1 MMRGV
6 VRAMMRTMMMGVS
19 VVMMSMG
26 VLLGMNDC
34 HRRAVRVVVHWRGAM
49 MGVMKWWRVV
59 VVVMVMGGIMVG
71 IGSGSS
77 SLRTMV
83 GIVRFSLE

>member
-1 MMRGV
+1 MMMGV
-6 VRAMMRTMMMGVS
+6 VRAMMGTVMMGVS

-34 HRRAVRVVVHWRGAM
+34 HRRTVRVVMHWRGAM
-49 MGVMKWWRVV
+49 MGVMEWWRGV

-71 IGSGSS
+71 VGSGSS
-77 SLRTMV
+77 RLRTMM
-83 GIVRFSLE
+83 GIVRFSL